1 MHVKRI
7 CGPRTIVICWQFP
20 DTEVR
25 IMDPSLDESM
35 DAKLYAESLF
45 DPQHVK
51 VADATSPPSWLEVR
65 SMPRPLLLVADATS
79 PQARADWW
87 ARCCIR
93 RADGYVT
100 EDDAGATLPVALEF
114 EKWGDRLDIL
124 TEASLDALGLGEM
137 ESYALLGMLRTIAE
151 AGRGPLVRRSAKPS
165 GPAT

>member
-1 MHVKRI
+1 VHVKRI
-7 CGPRTIVICWQFP
+7 CGPRTIAICWQFP

-35 DAKLYAESLF
+35 DAKLYADSLF

-51 VADATSPPSWLEVR
+51 VAESASPPSWLEVR
-65 SMPRPLLLVADATS
+65 AMPRPLLLVAEQPS
-79 PQARADWW
+79 PRARADWW

-93 RADGYVT
+93 KADGYVT
-100 EDDAGATLPVALEF
+100 EDDAGITAPVALEF
-114 EKWGDRLDIL
+114 EKWGDKLDIL
-124 TEASLDALGLGEM
+124 TEASLESLGLGEM

-151 AGRGPLVRRSAKPS
+151 AGRGPLVRRSSRPS